1 MPRFKPADFEQ
12 LSLPVVEIYE
22 AIERELLLN
31 MATLLKEDK
40 ALILETDDETKY
52 HHWRLVQLGKLGRLN
67 RQHIAT
73 LSRYS
78 GKTKEAVSKMLQD
91 AGYGALME
99 NEAIYS
105 AAIAEGA
112 ALPAVPLID
121 KSAALLRVLFAYQQ
135 RAQDMFNLVNTTML
149 QEAGQ
154 LYRDIINKNTGMLL
168 SGAITPQ
175 QALRRTAQEWG
186 RHGVPALRDKAGKKW
201 TTEAY
206 VNMISRTL
214 CNQVSNDMQ
223 FARMDEYGTDLIEVS
238 SHLGARERCAP
249 FQGRIFS
256 RSGKSKKY
264 AAWSSTSHGEAAGL
278 LGINCHHVIY
288 PYISGKSTK
297 RYEPYDHSENQ
308 RVYEES
314 QQQRAYERKIRKQKR
329 ELALLETLGDEQG
342 IKESKAAIRNT
353 QSQLRAFLDKT
364 GRGRRRD
371 REQIV

>member
-12 LSLPVVEIYE
+12 LSLPVVEIYNE
-22 AIERELLLN
+22 IERELLLN
-31 MATLLKEDK
+31 MARMLKEDK
-40 ALILETDDETKY
+40 ELILEANDETKY

-67 RQHIAT
+67 RQQITTIA
-73 LSRYS
+73 RYS
-78 GKTKEAVSKMLQD
+78 GRTKEAVSKMLQD
-91 AGYGALME
+91 AGYGALLQ
-99 NEAIYS
+99 NEAIFS
-105 AAIAEGA
+105 QAIAEGV
-112 ALPAVPLID
+112 ALPAVPLINQ
-121 KSAALLRVLFAYQQ
+121 SLALLRVLQMYQQ
-135 RAQDMFNLVNTTML
+135 RAQDMFNLINTTML
-149 QEAGQ
+149 SEAEQ
-154 LYRDIINKNTGMLL
+154 LYRDIINKNVGMLL
-168 SGAITPQ
+168 GGTITPQ

-214 CNQVSNDMQ
+214 CNNVSNDMQ

-238 SHLGARERCAP
+238 SHLGARKLCAP
-249 FQGRIFS
+249 YQGRIFS

-264 AAWSSTSHGEAAGL
+264 KAWNTTSHGEPAGL

-297 RYEPYDHSENQ
+297 RYEPYDHTENE
-308 RVYEES
+308 RAYKES
-314 QQQRAYERKIRKQKR
+314 QQQRLFERTIRKQKR
-329 ELALLETLGDEQG
+329 ELAMLETIGDEQG
-342 IKESKAAIRNT
+342 IKEAKSRISAT
-353 QSQLRAFLDKT
+353 QKELRAFLAET